1 MGTFAGFA
9 GALTIAL
16 TSVILL
22 PFCAKGTQWER
33 HAGNEWSWRE
43 KCLWILAITV
53 WGGCGSLFDSA
64 LGGWLQASVI
74 DTRTGKV
81 IEGIGGKSVRT

>member
-1 MGTFAGFA
+1 MGTFAGFV

-16 TSVILL
+16 SSVILL
-22 PFCAKGTQWER
+22 PFCANGTQWER
-33 HAGNEWSWRE
+33 RTANEWSWRE
-43 KCLWILAITV
+43 RCLWILAVTV
-53 WGGCGSLFDSA
+53 WGGCGSLLDSA